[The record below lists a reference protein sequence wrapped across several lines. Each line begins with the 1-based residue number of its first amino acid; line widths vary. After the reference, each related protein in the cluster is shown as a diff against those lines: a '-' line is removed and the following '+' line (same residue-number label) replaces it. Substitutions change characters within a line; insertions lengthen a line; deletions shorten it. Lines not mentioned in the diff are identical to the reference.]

1 VYRTETPAEVL
12 ERLKHNESFT
22 LLDVREYDEWVEGHI
37 PGAVHIPL
45 RELPFRL
52 GELDRSKE
60 TVVVCL
66 SGVRSARACEYLA
79 ACGYRAV
86 NMEGGMKRW
95 PGDVV
100 PGP

>member
-1 VYRTETPAEVL
+1 LFRTESPAEVL
-12 ERLKHNESFT
+12 ERLERNESFT
-22 LLDVREYDEWVEGHI
+22 LLDVREYAEWAMGQI
-37 PGAVHIPL
+37 PGALQIPL

-79 ACGYRAV
+79 VCGYRAV

-100 PGP
+100 SGP